1 MKYLRAGESEVCSFR
16 RRVENRPDAGWWS
29 RSTKT
34 RWWGSVQS
42 KCSQTSRCPG
52 HTVLRLCTATGVGLF
67 VGNNSPPWGMPT
79 WPSYVH
85 FREGNPAAQRSGED
99 HPRFEGQQGVML
111 TKFFTLEEEFFC
123 STRRTTDEAYPCNLC
138 ISKKL
143 FALVFQMDDI

>member
-1 MKYLRAGESEVCSFR
+1 MSLKCAAFGAEWRTGLMLDDEAEAQRHVDEEVC
-16 RRVENRPDAGWWS
+16 
-29 RSTKT
+29 
-34 RWWGSVQS
+34 QS
-42 KCSQTSRCPG
+42 KCSQTPRCPG

-85 FREGNPAAQRSGED
+85 FREWNPAAQRSGED

-111 TKFFTLEEEFFC
+111 TKFFTLEQEFLC